1 MVKKILIVEDEK
13 LELMALVAR
22 FKMENFKVLEVSNGE
37 DGLKLALDEHPDFIL
52 SDIMMPK
59 VTGIEMITQIRQ
71 SGEWGKAVPILMLT
85 GVVEAESISKIVE
98 QGVHDYI
105 IKGAMNMDDVVK
117 KVNDKLSGK

>member
-22 FKMENFKVLEVSNGE
+22 FKMENFKVFEASDGE
-37 DGLKLALDEHPDFIL
+37 EGLKIALDEHPDFIL

>member
-22 FKMENFKVLEVSNGE
+22 FKMENFKVLEASNGE

-105 IKGAMNMDDVVK
+105 IKGAVDMDDVVK
-117 KVNDKLSGK
+117 KVTDKLSGK

>member
-22 FKMENFKVLEVSNGE
+22 FKMENFKVFEASDGE
-37 DGLKLALDEHPDFIL
+37 EGLKIALDEHPDFIL

-98 QGVHDYI
+98 QGVHDYV
-105 IKGAMNMDDVVK
+105 IKGAMHMDDVVK